1 MNNELNQTGNNAPS
15 KTPFAI
21 LGGALVAAI
30 AANGFLWVRS
40 NHLTEDI
47 AKTKDATSVQI
58 AQLSTANEAARAEY
72 EKRLDSLKISVNSAS
87 AVANTAV
94 ARARAEAQKAAEQ
107 LNQLNGRI
115 DQNQTQVSSEITQLK
130 GTDVETASKIT
141 EVASNVT
148 GVKTDVDGVKT
159 EVTGVKA
166 EVASAQAA
174 LEQHATELKRMTG
187 DMGVMSDHI
196 ATTSKDLDALRAL
209 GERNYYEFAL
219 SKTAKTKKVGDLVLT
234 YKKADPKRNRYTV
247 EVVADDKRIE
257 KKDKTANEPVQIFV
271 AGNRQASEIVV
282 NHVNKDEI
290 VGYVSVPKV
299 IVSRR

>member
-1 MNNELNQTGNNAPS
+1 MRSGHDS
-15 KTPFAI
+15 
-21 LGGALVAAI
+21 AAQ
-30 AANGFLWVRS
+30 S
-40 NHLTEDI
+40 
-47 AKTKDATSVQI
+47 
-58 AQLSTANEAARAEY
+58 
-72 EKRLDSLKISVNSAS
+72 
-87 AVANTAV
+87 
-94 ARARAEAQKAAEQ
+94 
-107 LNQLNGRI
+107 
-115 DQNQTQVSSEITQLK
+115 
-130 GTDVETASKIT
+130 
-141 EVASNVT
+141 SNVT
-148 GVKTDVDGVKT
+148 GVKTDVDGVRT

-174 LEQHATELKRMTG
+174 LEQQHATELKRMTG

-247 EVVADDKRIE
+247 EVAADDKRIE

-282 NHVNKDEI
+282 NHVNKEEI

-299 IVSRR
+299 MVSRR